1 MRALAA
7 FTVAIL
13 LGVSAYGAAGGF
25 LKPPVV
31 RVTAAVAMEMCGH
44 IEFVVVTKSNG
55 DSTLVLDPSREAI
68 ELLDK
73 TIADPNRKQA
83 VHFKCPSSAIL

>member
-1 MRALAA
+1 MRAALVASAALFAYLVFLA
-7 FTVAIL
+7 
-13 LGVSAYGAAGGF
+13 SD
-25 LKPPVV
+25 KPEPTPVV
-31 RVTAAVAMEMCGH
+31 RVTAAVAMEMCGR

-83 VHFKCPSSAIL
+83 VHFKCPSSVIL

>member
-1 MRALAA
+1 MRAALVASAALFAYLVFLA
-7 FTVAIL
+7 
-13 LGVSAYGAAGGF
+13 SD
-25 LKPPVV
+25 KPEPAPVV
-31 RVTAAVAMEMCGH
+31 HVTAAVAMEMCGH

-73 TIADPNRKQA
+73 TIADPNHKQA